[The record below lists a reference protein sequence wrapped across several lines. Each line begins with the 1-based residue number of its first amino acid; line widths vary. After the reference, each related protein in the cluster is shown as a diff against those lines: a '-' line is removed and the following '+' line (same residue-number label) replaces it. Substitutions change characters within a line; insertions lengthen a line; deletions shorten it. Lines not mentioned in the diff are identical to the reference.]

1 MPTRH
6 PDLACMGSKV
16 KIGIN
21 LPINLKIVLDNAQKV
36 RYYIGNKEKEVT
48 MKRYHKDVYFPVFL
62 DLDGFLKNLPQL
74 TYSKHFLQQLGTQGI
89 NAAIARTRVN
99 IFEVYVEN
107 GVIEKACISIRVD
120 RFKSYVYVIA
130 KSGYVITAWV
140 TRKEGILCNMN
151 KSLYERGN

>member
-1 MPTRH
+1 M
-6 PDLACMGSKV
+6 C
-16 KIGIN
+16 
-21 LPINLKIVLDNAQKV
+21 
-36 RYYIGNKEKEVT
+36 YYIGNKEKEVT

-74 TYSKHFLQQLGTQGI
+74 TYSKHFLQQLGKKGRTKIPQI
-89 NAAIARTRVN
+89 NAAIARTRGN

-130 KSGYVITAWV
+130 KSGYVVTAWV